1 MNWSAFMQGLKVEIN
16 STFEK
21 NLDKS
26 GFANLGGKLR
36 FHLNPLPPLMPSA
49 PSGIKLASVLFTRSR
64 DLEVGWCRAD
74 FEEQGWGLLGA
85 ANKVLQ
91 RLVPGLHCMR
101 IPDAHCSHKAHT

>member
-1 MNWSAFMQGLKVEIN
+1 MQGLKVEIN

-49 PSGIKLASVLFTRSR
+49 PSRIKPASVFFTRFR
-64 DLEVGWCRAD
+64 DLDVGWCRVD
-74 FEEQGWGLLGA
+74 FEEQGRGLLGV
-85 ANKVLQ
+85 ANQVLQ
-91 RLVPGLHCMR
+91 RLVLGLHCMR
-101 IPDAHCSHKAHT
+101 IPDAHCSHEAHT

>member
-1 MNWSAFMQGLKVEIN
+1 MQGLKVEIN

-26 GFANLGGKLR
+26 RFANLGGKLR
-36 FHLNPLPPLMPSA
+36 FHLNPLPSLTPSV
-49 PSGIKLASVLFTRSR
+49 PSRIKLASVLFTRFR

-85 ANKVLQ
+85 ANQVLQ
-91 RLVPGLHCMR
+91 RLVLGLHCMR
-101 IPDAHCSHKAHT
+101 IPDAHCSHEART